1 MADKSQK
8 TEEPTPRR
16 LEKARKEGQF
26 PAAKELIAGL
36 QFLTFV
42 VLLSWAGPMVLSD
55 LKETTR
61 VVLRRAFGPELSIV
75 EVVRL
80 GRIIGYLLV
89 VIGLAVRLATTKMG
103 FSLKKLSPDLKR
115 LNPVQK
121 LQNLPQQNIQSFL
134 QSAVLLP
141 VFLAA
146 LYYVARENLESILLL
161 PLLAMPAAL
170 SHVNATM
177 MDLLWKA
184 AAVFMILGFVDLWR
198 QQKRF
203 RKDLRMSKQEI
214 RDEMKETEGD
224 PQIRARIRKLQR
236 DRVRQKMMAAVPKA
250 TAVITNPTHFAVA
263 IHYELGSQAAPKV
276 VAKGKDHLALRI
288 RKIAS
293 ENQVPIIE
301 NPPLARGLYDAAE
314 VGQEI
319 PAHLYRAVAEILAY
333 IFRLSGLRPRG

>member
-1 MADKSQK
+1 M
-8 TEEPTPRR
+8 
-16 LEKARKEGQF
+16 
-26 PAAKELIAGL
+26 
-36 QFLTFV
+36 FLP
-42 VLLSWAGPMVLSD
+42 LA
-55 LKETTR
+55 
-61 VVLRRAFGPELSIV
+61 
-75 EVVRL
+75 L
-80 GRIIGYLLV
+80 GGTLLV